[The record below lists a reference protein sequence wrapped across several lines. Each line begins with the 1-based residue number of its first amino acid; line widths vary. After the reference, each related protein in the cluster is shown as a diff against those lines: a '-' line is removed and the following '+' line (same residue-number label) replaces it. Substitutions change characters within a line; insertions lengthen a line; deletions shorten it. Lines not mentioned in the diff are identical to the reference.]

1 MNKTLKVLKICGAVA
16 LTLIWCWV
24 MKDIIF
30 HTYLN
35 YSVWLHW
42 LYIVCFSISA
52 INAYRSN
59 KRVFALLLF
68 LAVIL
73 NATSLVKMYII

>member
-1 MNKTLKVLKICGAVA
+1 MKVLKIFGAVA
-16 LTLIWCWV
+16 FILIWCWV
-24 MKDIIF
+24 MKDIVF

-52 INAYRSN
+52 INAHRSN

>member
-1 MNKTLKVLKICGAVA
+1 MNRTLKVLEICGTVA
-16 LTLIWCWV
+16 FTLIWCWV

-42 LYIVCFSISA
+42 LYIACFSISS
-52 INAYRSN
+52 INAYLSN

-73 NATSLVKMYII
+73 NVTSLVKMYII